1 MLLFLMIVGYVWCA
15 VVYLGVPYFIIC
27 VFWFGC
33 FAGCFLGISCL
44 RGFQRLLTCR
54 LGCAILWFTLR
65 WFGLVALLTFLLV
78 ISWRVCGFGLLLV
91 AVVLV
96 NVAVVL
102 VLSGLGGIVKR
113 ALGLG
118 VYDLVLLF

>member
-1 MLLFLMIVGYVWCA
+1 M
-15 VVYLGVPYFIIC
+15 
-27 VFWFGC
+27 
-33 FAGCFLGISCL
+33 
-44 RGFQRLLTCR
+44 
-54 LGCAILWFTLR
+54 
-65 WFGLVALLTFLLV
+65 VALLTFLLV

-113 ALGLG
+113 ALGL
-118 VYDLVLLF
+118 VFMIWFCCFRCLFVRCFDELLCLCVC

>member
-1 MLLFLMIVGYVWCA
+1 M
-15 VVYLGVPYFIIC
+15 
-27 VFWFGC
+27 
-33 FAGCFLGISCL
+33 
-44 RGFQRLLTCR
+44 
-54 LGCAILWFTLR
+54 
-65 WFGLVALLTFLLV
+65 VALLTFLLV
-78 ISWRVCGFGLLLV
+78 ISWCVCGFGLLLV